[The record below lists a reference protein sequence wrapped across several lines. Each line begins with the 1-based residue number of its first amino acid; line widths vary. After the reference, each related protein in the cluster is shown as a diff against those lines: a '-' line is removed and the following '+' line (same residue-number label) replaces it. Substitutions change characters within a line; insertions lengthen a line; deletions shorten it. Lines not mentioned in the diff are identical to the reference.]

1 MDRKKST
8 ERRGK
13 PRKGDEE
20 NTEERGTVN
29 NLFEDSIA
37 DTNFEYES
45 GDDCNSYYYCVMN

>member
-13 PRKGDEE
+13 TRKGDEE

-29 NLFEDSIA
+29 NLFEDHF
-37 DTNFEYES
+37 NRRH
-45 GDDCNSYYYCVMN
+45 